1 MISFVNMMASDI
13 WTEADIS
20 SRVQA
25 LIRAE
30 VSAEDELKAARL
42 SRKAAPSASESAF
55 VERVDG
61 VIASAVEQGR
71 QARADMAL
79 LLEVLALEAG
89 TLAME
94 SASEKALDLYAVRH
108 PVQPAEVPDG
118 L

>member
-1 MISFVNMMASDI
+1 MTSFVNLMASDL
-13 WTEADIS
+13 WTDADIS

-55 VERVDG
+55 VGRVDG
-61 VIASAVEQGR
+61 VIAAAVEQGR
-71 QARADMAL
+71 QARADMVL

-94 SASEKALDLYAVRH
+94 GADERALDLYAIRNPVEAGAD
-108 PVQPAEVPDG
+108 VQP
-118 L
+118 